1 MIDERLAELV
11 HAELDGVLGDP
22 ERVELSRRLLAETD
36 ARAWRDG
43 MQRLGKALAAVPQVE
58 VPAGAR
64 ESILAGARQIQARS
78 CPPVTGRP
86 AGGRYAHAPLRYVA
100 ALAVALVGG
109 AFFLHSGSLD
119 GIDGR
124 DAVGT
129 IAQPPA
135 SRDGAVLRI
144 DHPAVKG
151 VVTVQPAAAALIVEF
166 DVAAQDGLE
175 VVASAG
181 GRSARRVASARSGGE
196 PFQLM
201 LPDPQGETRTV
212 TLQFL
217 AGGRLVHE
225 AAVSLPGTR

>member
-43 MQRLGKALAAVPQVE
+43 MQRLGKVLAAVPQVE

-64 ESILAGARQIQARS
+64 ESIIAGARRTQARS
-78 CPPVTGRP
+78 CPPVDGRP
-86 AGGRYAHAPLRYVA
+86 ASGRSVQAPLRYVA

-109 AFFLHSGSLD
+109 ALFLRSSGLD
-119 GIDGR
+119 RIDGR
-124 DAVGT
+124 DAAGT
-129 IAQPPA
+129 IAQPTA

-144 DHPAVKG
+144 DHPAVNG
-151 VVTVQPAAAALIVEF
+151 VVTVQRSAAELLVKI

-181 GRSARRVASARSGGE
+181 GHSVHRAAVRSGGE
-196 PFQLM
+196 PFQML
-201 LPDPQGETRTV
+201 LPDPEGDTRSV